1 MRQFWVSIY
10 EGGSYDYRSKLN
22 PKTILKWDDCMEY
35 EAKSWPRRNA
45 KPCIIF
51 SFLTIYFCA
60 VPTRHY
66 QQAFAASEVFA
77 LPQWHFF
84 VEINSLYGE
93 KCASLLLS
101 PPYTIRLRSD
111 TTDTNKT
118 KGVALIQPP
127 VPIKKVPP
135 IYPRRAALAQAEGR
149 VLIRALV
156 DTAGKIK
163 EIAVDSSAG
172 EIFNKAA
179 LQAARQWQFKP
190 AQQKNKPVEA
200 QVIIPFTFKL
210 DLLPSQ
216 RDLARQ
222 RGIPPP
228 DSVEMG
234 KPPEVIKR
242 VNPQY
247 PEIAR
252 QNNVQGS
259 VWTTIWVD
267 QTGEVKLVLVEKSSD
282 SMLNPPSI
290 EAARQFKFKPALDK
304 SGNPI
309 AIWLTIPF
317 HFRLR

>member
-1 MRQFWVSIY
+1 
-10 EGGSYDYRSKLN
+10 
-22 PKTILKWDDCMEY
+22 
-35 EAKSWPRRNA
+35 
-45 KPCIIF
+45 
-51 SFLTIYFCA
+51 
-60 VPTRHY
+60 
-66 QQAFAASEVFA
+66 VFA
-77 LPQWHFF
+77 LQQCHFF

-93 KCASLLLS
+93 KYASLLLS
-101 PPYTIRLRSD
+101 PPYTIRMRSD

-127 VPIKKVPP
+127 VPIKKVPA
-135 IYPRRAALAQAEGR
+135 IYPRRAALAQAEGM

-163 EIAVDSSAG
+163 EIAVDSSDG

-179 LQAARQWQFKP
+179 LHAARQWQFKP